1 MCNITYDCL
10 GARFLSYKMEI
21 NETIVSK
28 SYKKIDIVANRER
41 LVLDIVLFLLLVLVI
56 IIGFVYYKRYQ
67 DKKWDAMDLDKVNRE
82 ILGQYQQVKRLN
94 IQNELLLKEIH
105 HRIKNNLQLASSLLN
120 MKIRTSENQEAITAL
135 QESASRLQSM
145 LLVHHELYSQDTL
158 GEVDMQNY
166 TKRLLQNLLA
176 SYNSLT
182 RQVISEI
189 VIDQIRLKS
198 DAAIPL
204 GLMLTE
210 LITNSVKYAKPE
222 KADALKIGIRI
233 DSMEEGEYV
242 LRYSDNGQGL
252 PSAIDLY
259 TANSMGLRLMRN
271 LVKQMNGTLE
281 YAYLQGAVFIINFKS
296 T

>member
-1 MCNITYDCL
+1 M

>member
-1 MCNITYDCL
+1 
-10 GARFLSYKMEI
+10 MEI